1 MHCDFFFG
9 KKNYMY
15 VQINVVAQWMCCTGA
30 VSWEEFSSFILEAG
44 NVSEANSSKQV
55 SPARMCSL

>member
-1 MHCDFFFG
+1 MTVDA
-9 KKNYMY
+9 NSD
-15 VQINVVAQWMCCTGA
+15 GA

-55 SPARMCSL
+55 